1 MAEDALEVVRLRND
15 FYRDNHRRVM
25 MCLLV
30 AIATIILLCGSLSYV
45 VTHPP
50 APKYFA
56 TTIDGK
62 IIPLVPLSEP
72 NMPNSAVL
80 LWANQAA
87 TASFTYDFV
96 NYRQALQSASNYFT
110 PDGWRDFL
118 GALTSSN
125 NLNAVITKKLVVSSA
140 ATGAPVILQQ
150 GLLGGTYAWRVQM
163 PMVVTYQSASQ
174 VAQQNVMVTMLV
186 VRVSTL
192 NSSRGVGIAQFVVSG
207 GNNNGLSI

>member
-1 MAEDALEVVRLRND
+1 MAEDALELVQLRNN
-15 FYRDNHRRVM
+15 FYRDSHRKVM
-25 MCLLV
+25 LCLLL
-30 AIATIILLCGSLSYV
+30 AIATIILLCGSLAYV

-56 TTIDGK
+56 TTIDGR
-62 IIPLVPLSEP
+62 IIPLIPLSEP
-72 NMPNSAVL
+72 NMPNSGVL

-87 TASFTYDFV
+87 TAAFTYDFV

-110 PDGWRDFL
+110 AEGWRDFL
-118 GALTSSN
+118 SALTSSN
-125 NLNAVITKKLVVSSA
+125 NLNAVIVKKLVVSSA

-150 GLLGGTYAWRVQM
+150 GLLNGNYAWRIQL

-174 VAQQNVMVTMLV
+174 VATQNVMVTMLV

-192 NSSRGVGIAQFVVSG
+192 NSSRGIGIAQFVVSG
-207 GNNNGLSI
+207 GSNNALGI